1 MTKADIART
10 CFGQGFS
17 CSQAVFSAY
26 AGEYGV
32 DQEAAL
38 RIAAAFG
45 GGLARSGGPCGAVSG
60 ALMVIGLQHGMVS
73 VDAPQA
79 KEHTY
84 RVAREFV
91 ERFRAANGAVDCRE
105 LLGHDISTP
114 EGRQAIKDG
123 GLTKAVCPKLVQS
136 ATEILDEMPGAET
149 P

>member
-1 MTKADIART
+1 MTKADVART

-26 AGEYGV
+26 AGDYGI
-32 DQEAAL
+32 DREAAL

-84 RVAREFV
+84 RVAQEFV

-123 GLTKAVCPKLVQS
+123 GLTKAVCPNLVQS
-136 ATEILDEMPGAET
+136 ATEILDEMLGAET
-149 P
+149 A

>member
-1 MTKADIART
+1 MTKADIARS

-26 AGEYGV
+26 AADYGM

-38 RIAAAFG
+38 RVAAAFG
-45 GGLARSGGPCGAVSG
+45 GGLARTGGPCGALSG

-84 RVAREFV
+84 RVAQEFV
-91 ERFRAANGAVDCRE
+91 ERFRAANGAVDCRD
-105 LLGHDISTP
+105 LLGHDMSTP
-114 EGRQAIKDG
+114 EGRQAIKEG
-123 GLTKAVCPKLVQS
+123 RLTKAICPELVQS
-136 ATEILDEMPGAET
+136 ATEILDEMLGPKSA
-149 P
+149 